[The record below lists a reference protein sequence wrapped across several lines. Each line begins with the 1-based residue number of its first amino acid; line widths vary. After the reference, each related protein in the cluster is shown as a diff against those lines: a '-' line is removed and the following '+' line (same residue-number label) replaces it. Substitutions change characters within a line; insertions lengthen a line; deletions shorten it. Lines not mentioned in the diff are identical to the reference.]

1 TPISLMAASSIIV
14 WRTWRPGQGPHV
26 WTHGHN
32 SAGENPASRLQF
44 AALFVPPGA
53 AAAHGGRL
61 TSTIRHP
68 LPSPP
73 PPQLKPCAA
82 AKLIYLPPRN
92 RWRGSQVVRQGSAK
106 ALCVGSIPTLAS
118 NSKLL
123 KSNELQN
130 PEEASASESASEIS
144 TAVKLKYY
152 PGITR
157 QSLATT
163 GFAARLV

>member
-1 TPISLMAASSIIV
+1 
-14 WRTWRPGQGPHV
+14 
-26 WTHGHN
+26 
-32 SAGENPASRLQF
+32 
-44 AALFVPPGA
+44 
-53 AAAHGGRL
+53 
-61 TSTIRHP
+61 
-68 LPSPP
+68 
-73 PPQLKPCAA
+73 
-82 AKLIYLPPRN
+82 
-92 RWRGSQVVRQGSAK
+92 
-106 ALCVGSIPTLAS
+106 
-118 NSKLL
+118 LL